1 MDIYDLWFSKINLS
15 CKQKMNLIKT
25 NNSIKNIY
33 NDIIGKSMEVLSKGK
48 NNKIAKINEDELK
61 REQEYMEKN
70 NIKCINCYSK
80 FYPEALLNYDD
91 APSVIFYKGDITK
104 LNEKV
109 NVAIVGSRNSTF
121 YGNNVAMNI
130 AKDLGQNNINV
141 VSGMAK
147 GIDAMAHMGAMK
159 AGGTTFAVL
168 GCGVDV
174 IYPRENI
181 EVYNEIIQNGCLIS
195 EFTPKT
201 KPYSWNFPMRNRIIS
216 ALSDIV
222 IVVEAGEKSG
232 SLITV
237 STALE
242 QGKDVMA
249 VPGQIFSKNSI
260 GTNKLIKDGAY
271 PLTSVEDIY
280 EMLQIVHNISYKDS
294 NSIEKKYKKV
304 YDILSD
310 VPMHINEIIKITNI
324 DIRYLHELLFEM
336 QTINIV
342 SCIDGSFYVKTFS

>member
-1 MDIYDLWFSKINLS
+1 MDIYDLWFSKINLN

-25 NNSIKNIY
+25 NNSIKSIY
-33 NDIIGKSMEVLSKGK
+33 NNIIGKNMEVLSKGK
-48 NNKIAKINEDELK
+48 NNKIAKINGEELK

-70 NIKCINCYSK
+70 EIKCINSYSK
-80 FYPEALLNYDD
+80 LYPKALLNYDD
-91 APSVIFYKGDITK
+91 APAVIFYKGDITK
-104 LNEKV
+104 LNENV
-109 NVAIVGSRNSTF
+109 NVAIVGSRNSTV

-168 GCGVDV
+168 GCGVDI

-181 EVYNEIIQNGCLIS
+181 KVYNEIIQNGCVIS
-195 EFTPKT
+195 EFVPKT

-280 EMLQIVHNISYKDS
+280 EMLHIVHNISYKNS
-294 NSIEKKYKKV
+294 NSIEKKYEKV

-336 QTINIV
+336 QTINMV